1 MRYMISI
8 VALSVGLAGF
18 AGGALAEEP
27 RYTPAQASNEFI
39 PPKPKEG
46 FRYPDCFC
54 TDSTGK
60 RVDVGRMACLTIGRE
75 SFTAKC
81 SKSLNNT
88 IWRRVSEGCPSV

>member
-1 MRYMISI
+1 ML
-8 VALSVGLAGF
+8 ALPLQF
-18 AGGALAEEP
+18 AMADDTRGVP
-27 RYTPAQASNEFI
+27 QFTPAQASNEFI

-60 RVDVGRMACLTIGRE
+60 RVDVGRLACLTIGSE